1 MTLGKWRHL
10 NRIVRYKCRLD
21 VCTLALL
28 TEDFVDEFALAHSVV
43 YLDAEAAGGG
53 AQLLFVHAG
62 DVDTG
67 VLLDSLCHSDT
78 REGSLEADDIVA
90 HLDLG
95 GAVDIHTDFLQHVFG
110 KVHHPVVV
118 LVGHV
123 YLHAGKLGV
132 MGAIHTLV
140 AEVLGELVHT
150 LEAAYDKALEV

>member
-1 MTLGKWRHL
+1 M
-10 NRIVRYKCRLD
+10 
-21 VCTLALL
+21 
-28 TEDFVDEFALAHSVV
+28 
-43 YLDAEAAGGG
+43 
-53 AQLLFVHAG
+53 
-62 DVDTG
+62 
-67 VLLDSLCHSDT
+67 LLDSLCHSDT

-110 KVHHPVVV
+110 KVVV